1 MKLKTYQEKVIA
13 DLKKYLSLIEEHKD
27 IEMAYNLLWQ
37 DKNVMPGKGKIKS
50 YNNIIPGVPHVCMK
64 MPTGGGKT
72 LLGCTAIK
80 PILDSMSD
88 KEHKLVVWLVPTD
101 IIYKQVHK
109 NLSDSTH
116 DYRINLNNNF
126 GGNIN
131 VINKEEALSRRGFS
145 VNSVKDEVT
154 ILIISYD
161 SIRSKR
167 KTEKVYAENGNN
179 LDFVQEYK
187 DRDKLVADIDDTAL
201 INVINQCNP
210 IVIVDES
217 HHAKSDLSIEMLK
230 NLNPSFILDLTATP
244 KSNSNII
251 SIVEAWEL
259 KKEHMVKLPIVVY
272 NRKNKEQVIAD
283 AIELRDSLDKM
294 AQKAVAEGRKYIRPV
309 VLFQAEMNKNE
320 DATTYEKLKQ
330 SIIKNYKVNED
341 EIAIKIAGRDEI
353 SKKDLFAEDCKIKYI
368 ITINALKE
376 GWDCSFAYILATL
389 ANRSSLVDVEQIVG
403 RILRQPYTEEQNSK
417 FLNMC
422 YVITSSDDFYGTVD
436 KVIDGLNTAG
446 FSDKDVKA
454 IEDNPT
460 EGQIIGK
467 QLKLSDIADIEP
479 PKPTVETQ
487 TKPQE
492 DLPFELNEE
501 EARAEVEKREHS
513 TEEMSESV
521 AEILKT
527 SEEASDSLDN
537 EFNQNKEMLNG
548 MDTPFEVVDRDMIS
562 TINEEFRES
571 VRDLIIPSF
580 YIKKPQSIFNLQE
593 EEWLTDEVLLEDF
606 TLRNADTDI
615 EFNATPEQIVSI
627 DIEKGK
633 KPQYL
638 KMNADT
644 SKQFKANFSN
654 LPTDKKKEEC
664 KHFVKRRLEKMDNVD
679 YDDLRRYIDRVI
691 DSMTLE
697 QLESIDNTR
706 LFMYYDCI
714 KKKVTGLQREF
725 KEKQFE
731 LLKNQRKIIC
741 KAHFQFPEYISPM
754 TYTSDIAKGLYTK
767 EYGDF
772 DNLERDVIIEI
783 ASQKNVLWWHRNPE
797 RKKKE
802 SFIINGFFKHY
813 PDFII
818 MTDSGNLI
826 VIETKG
832 NIYKDS
838 AKDRLKLGKQW
849 EASTPEQFSYFMLF
863 DKDPIEGALTWYEFI
878 NNILPEL

>member
-1 MKLKTYQEKVIA
+1 MMKLKTYQEKVIT
-13 DLKKYLSLIEEHKD
+13 DLKKYLSLLEEHKD
-27 IEMAYNLLWQ
+27 IERAYNLLWQ
-37 DKNVMPGKGKIKS
+37 DKNVMPGMGKIRP
-50 YNNIIPGVPHVCMK
+50 YNNLIPGVPHVCMK
-64 MPTGGGKT
+64 VPTGGGKT
-72 LLGCTAIK
+72 LLGCSAIK
-80 PILDSMSD
+80 YILDSMSD
-88 KEHKLVVWLVPTD
+88 KEHKLVIWLVPTD
-101 IIYKQVHK
+101 TIYKQTHK
-109 NLSDSTH
+109 NLSDNRH
-116 DYRINLNNNF
+116 DYRINLNNDF

-131 VINKEEALSRRGFS
+131 VINKEEALSRKGFS
-145 VNSVKDEVT
+145 AASIKEEVT

-161 SIRSKR
+161 SIRSKK
-167 KTEKVYAENGNN
+167 KTEKVYAENGSN

-187 DRDKLVADIDDTAL
+187 DRDSLVADVDDTAL

-259 KKEHMVKLPIVVY
+259 KKEHMVKLPVVVY

-283 AIELRDSLDKM
+283 AIELRDSLDRM
-294 AQKAVAEGRKYIRPV
+294 AQQTVAEDGKYIRPI
-309 VLFQAEMNKNE
+309 VLFQAETNTDE

-330 SIIKNYKVNED
+330 SIIKNFKIKEE
-341 EIAIKIAGRDEI
+341 EIAIKIAGKDEI
-353 SKKDLFAEDCKIKYI
+353 SKKDLFSEDCKIKYI

-403 RILRQPYTEEQNSK
+403 RILRQPYTEEQKSK

-422 YVITSSDDFYGTVD
+422 YVITSSDDFYGAVD
-436 KVIDGLNTAG
+436 KVINGLNAAG

-454 IEDNPT
+454 IEETPKEEIGGEQIELTDVGNITPKTSSDT
-460 EGQIIGK
+460 EQ
-467 QLKLSDIADIEP
+467 SE
-479 PKPTVETQ
+479 
-487 TKPQE
+487 E
-492 DLPFELNEE
+492 DPFEVNEK
-501 EARAEVEKREHS
+501 AAKAEVEKRQDNTQEI
-513 TEEMSESV
+513 SESV
-521 AEILKT
+521 ADILKT
-527 SEEASDSLDN
+527 SEEASDNLDSL
-537 EFNQNKEMLNG
+537 FTQNQDVMNG
-548 MDTPFEVVDRDMIS
+548 MNTPFEVVDRDMVS
-562 TINEEFRES
+562 TINEEFS
-571 VRDLIIPSF
+571 DSIRDLVIPCF
-580 YIKKPQSIFNLQE
+580 YIKKPQSIFNIQE

-606 TLRNADTDI
+606 TLRNADTNI
-615 EFNATPEQIVSI
+615 EFNATAEQIVSI

-633 KPQYL
+633 RPQYL

-654 LPTDKKKEEC
+654 LPSDKKKEEC
-664 KHFVKRRLEKMDNVD
+664 KHFVKSKLEKLDNVD
-679 YDDLRRYIDRVI
+679 FDDLRRYVDKVI

-697 QLESIDNTR
+697 QIESIDNTR
-706 LFMYYDCI
+706 LFAYYECI
-714 KKKVTGLQREF
+714 KKKVTGLQKEF

-731 LLKNQRKIIC
+731 LLKNQRKIVC
-741 KAHFQFPEYISPM
+741 KPHFQFPDYITPM
-754 TYTSDIAKGLYTK
+754 QSTSDIAKGLYTK
-767 EYGDF
+767 EYCNF
-772 DNLERDVIIEI
+772 DNFERDVIIEI

-818 MTDSGNLI
+818 MTESGNVV

-832 NIYKDS
+832 NIYRDS

-849 EASTPEQFSYFMLF
+849 EASTPERFCYYMLF
-863 DKDPIEGALTWYEFI
+863 DKEPIDGALTWQEFI
-878 NNILPEL
+878 NNVLPVL